1 LRCVRSLPLTQ
12 KLVLLRDKLPDC
24 AYSYNE
30 CCRRGQTYTRRNNE
44 IFTARGR
51 PAFTLATSRAVS
63 AAAVR
68 RNSGTA
74 GQSVHDTRLGKLI
87 KRRLVRSHKRGAHL
101 PANRRRSY
109 ALPCTS
115 VRVCMPRFSSLSL
128 FLSLCEFDFMPCHH
142 SAEFRHALL
151 IYLVSLLKNAF
162 TSSKAVYDVMCV

>member
-1 LRCVRSLPLTQ
+1 MYI
-12 KLVLLRDKLPDC
+12 LVNK
-24 AYSYNE
+24 AVY
-30 CCRRGQTYTRRNNE
+30 NE

-128 FLSLCEFDFMPCHH
+128 SLSLFLSLCEFDFMPCHH

-151 IYLVSLLKNAF
+151 IYLVSSLKNVF
-162 TSSKAVYDVMCV
+162 KSSKAVYDVMCV